1 MKENVIYEIWR
12 VSSQRHVIYGGAG
25 RAGGGACSME
35 RTCWKEERQAPSNP
49 TRIPALTRWHPTR
62 IPSPKH
68 WPPTPALSYLTRISA
83 SNFILQYS
91 VLVVFMNEYSRS
103 WWLSCTFSRGVVDSI
118 SKHEPT
124 RIPSNM
130 TQILAPS
137 HLTRI
142 PAPSHTTQIPAPLHP
157 TRLPAFSQPL
167 WYRLLQTR
175 LRYRLCHI

>member
-49 TRIPALTRWHPTR
+49 TRIPALTHSHPTR
-62 IPSPKH
+62 IPPPKH
-68 WPPTPALSYLTRISA
+68 WPRTPALSCMTRISA
-83 SNFILQYS
+83 SNFTLQHFLVYWLLRMNIRILDDYH
-91 VLVVFMNEYSRS
+91 E
-103 WWLSCTFSRGVVDSI
+103 CTHDSI

-124 RIPSNM
+124 RIPANM